1 MERQRSPR
9 EKRKKY
15 DVLGNLT
22 PVPVLSLSLCGIPRG
37 TVRLTDLLGPTGR
50 HGEPEGEGARESTE
64 RGSAHA
70 ERQDG
75 PAIAGITIYIVLL
88 CLCIMYVHVLN
99 QLFKQYGDPNG

>member
-1 MERQRSPR
+1 MEGRKGQPR
-9 EKRKKY
+9 EKKY
-15 DVLGNLT
+15 EVLGNLT
-22 PVPVLSLSLCGIPRG
+22 PVPVLSLPLCGIPRG
-37 TVRLTDLLGPTGR
+37 TVRLTIFWVQLGGAGR
-50 HGEPEGEGARESTE
+50 GRGAKEGTE